1 MSGIWGEM
9 QTSRDKWLPLKDFRT
24 TPEGRLESS
33 VRLGPSSEWFSG
45 HFDECPLVPGVAL
58 LAMAAETV
66 KKQGRQQDRSLEVSG
81 FSSVRF
87 RRLVFPG
94 EELLIS
100 VGAMPPGAEA
110 KLDFHVTCHGHT
122 VVDGVLK
129 ATEELPGG

>member
-1 MSGIWGEM
+1 M
-9 QTSRDKWLPLKDFRT
+9 SRDKWLPLKDSRMT
-24 TPEGRLESS
+24 REGRWESS

-45 HFDECPLVPGVAL
+45 HFDGSPLVPGVAL
-58 LAMAAETV
+58 LALAAETV
-66 KKQGRQQDRSLEVSG
+66 KRQGCQQDRLLEVSG

-100 VGAMPPGAEA
+100 VDAMPPGSEA
-110 KLDFHVTCHGHT
+110 KLDFHVICRGKT
-122 VVDGVLK
+122 VVYGVLK